1 MIYAYISDSN
11 ILCCTYD
18 IEFVPEQYRE
28 NVFIFED
35 LNIHE
40 AWKLKIVGNQIVKKS
55 QEEIQAE
62 EASRIAKAKREI
74 IKQKISQIET
84 SILSKYPVSEIHS
97 WSFKSIEATKIIN
110 NQVSNPQSETPII
123 FNELLVKLGRSPT
136 TQELA
141 DRANEILQNKQAYEV
156 LSGKIAGARSFFDNM
171 SDQDLANYDID
182 NYFLNI
188 FGI

>member
-1 MIYAYISDSN
+1 MIYAYILENN

-18 IEFVPEQYRE
+18 LEFVPEQYRE
-28 NVFIFED
+28 NVFVFED
-35 LNIHE
+35 LNIGE
-40 AWKLKIVGNQIVKKS
+40 EWKLKIVGNQIVKKS
-55 QEEIQAE
+55 SEEIQAE
-62 EASRIAKAKREI
+62 EASKIAKEKKEI
-74 IKQKISQIET
+74 IKQRISQIET
-84 SILSKYPVSEIHS
+84 SVLSKYPVSEIYS
-97 WSFKSIEATKIIN
+97 WSYKTAEATKIIN

-123 FNELLVKLGRSPT
+123 FNELLAKLGRSPT

-141 DRANEILQNKQAYEV
+141 DRANEILQNKQAYEI
-156 LSGKIAGARSFFDNM
+156 LSGKIAGVRSFFDNM